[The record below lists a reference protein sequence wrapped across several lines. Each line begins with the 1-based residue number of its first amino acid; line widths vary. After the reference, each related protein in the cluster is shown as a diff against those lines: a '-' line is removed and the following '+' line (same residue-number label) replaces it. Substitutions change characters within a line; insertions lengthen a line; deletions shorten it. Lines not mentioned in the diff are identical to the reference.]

1 MGIIYFLVA
10 IFATTVGA
18 LAGLGGGVIIKPSLD
33 LLCQNG
39 IGNYDITT
47 ISLLSTFTVFSMAV
61 VSIYR
66 QIKSGFKIEKQ
77 LVYLALGAIMG
88 GVLGKGLF
96 TLLVDG
102 VPEMLASGIQALLLA
117 GLLII
122 VLFKKHLPDYHVK
135 NPIIVLIVGLCLG
148 TTASFLG
155 IGGGPINVAVIMMF
169 LNMDIKKAAVA
180 SVFTIL
186 LSQFSKIITFA
197 VTSGF
202 SSFDLSMLYY
212 MVPAAIAGGL
222 IGSQLNKHLSH
233 DHIHTIFNVLVALL
247 IGLNLYNAY
256 GFLM

>member
-10 IFATTVGA
+10 IFATTAGA
-18 LAGLGGGVIIKPSLD
+18 LAGLGGGVIIKPALD
-33 LLCQNG
+33 LLCHNG
-39 IGNYDITT
+39 IGNYDLTT

-61 VSIYR
+61 VSTYR
-66 QIKSGFKIEKQ
+66 QIKSGFKVEKQ
-77 LVYLALGAIMG
+77 LVFLSIGAIMG
-88 GVLGKGLF
+88 GVIGKNLF
-96 TLLVDG
+96 SLLISN
-102 VPEMLASGIQALLLA
+102 VPELLASGIQALMLA
-117 GLLII
+117 GLLFV
-122 VLFKKHLPDYHVK
+122 VLLRKFLPDYHVK
-135 NPIIVLIVGLCLG
+135 NALAVLFVGLCLG

-180 SVFTIL
+180 SVFSIL
-186 LSQFSKIITFA
+186 LSQFSKILTFA

-202 SSFDLSMLYY
+202 SSFDLTMLYY

-222 IGSQLNKHLSH
+222 IGSHLNKHLKH
-233 DHIHTIFNVLVALL
+233 QQIDTIFSTLVFLL